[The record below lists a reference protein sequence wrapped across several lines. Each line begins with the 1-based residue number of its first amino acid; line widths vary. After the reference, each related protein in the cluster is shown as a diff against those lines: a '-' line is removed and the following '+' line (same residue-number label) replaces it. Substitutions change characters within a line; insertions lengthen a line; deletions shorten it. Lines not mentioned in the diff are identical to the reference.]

1 MSFFDLPAPLFS
13 VIDRSF
19 ASVGGGSLRLALWAV
34 VSSVVCMGIYRL
46 TSNQKQIETLK
57 KDIATAKA
65 SFNENPPDDM
75 AAAMAASRHMLML
88 SLKQIGKSLGPTLL
102 SGLPVIFVFAFL
114 ANTYSY
120 DAPVNGAELQ
130 ASYVHADGLVEQRSV
145 TWPVKDEA
153 IIPGTVPGVSA
164 VIYPRDWT
172 SALFGNPGGDLKDGT
187 GLDHI
192 AIGLTP
198 KTYLSMMPSMLSGW
212 EGLFLI
218 LMMTISLVIKFA
230 FRIH

>member
-1 MSFFDLPAPLFS
+1 MPIFDLPAPVFS
-13 VIDRSF
+13 LIDRGF
-19 ASVGGGSLRLALWAV
+19 AAVGGGSMRIALWAL

-57 KDIATAKA
+57 KDIASAKA
-65 SFNENPPDDM
+65 AFNENPPDDM
-75 AAAMAASRHMLML
+75 SAAMAASRKMLML

-130 ASYVHADGLVEQRSV
+130 ASFVHSDGLVEQRSV
-145 TWPVKDEA
+145 TWPVKDELVV
-153 IIPGTVPGVSA
+153 PGNTPGVSA

-172 SALFGNPGGDLKDGT
+172 SALFGNPSGDLKDGT

-198 KTYLSMMPSMLSGW
+198 KTYLSMMPSLLSGW

-218 LMMTISLVIKFA
+218 MMMTISLAIKFA

>member
-1 MSFFDLPAPLFS
+1 MSFFDLPAPLLGL
-13 VIDRSF
+13 IDKGF
-19 ASVGGGSLRLALWAV
+19 AAVGGGGMRIALWAI

-57 KDIATAKA
+57 KIIAAEKA
-65 SFNENPPDDM
+65 RFNDNPPEDM

-120 DAPVNGAELQ
+120 DPPVNGAELG
-130 ASYVHADGLVEQRSV
+130 ASYVHSDGLVEQRSV
-145 TWPVKDEA
+145 TWPVTDA
-153 IIPGTVPGVSA
+153 VVIPGNTPGVSA

-172 SALFGNPGGDLKDGT
+172 SVLFGNPSGDLKDGT

-198 KTYLSMMPSMLSGW
+198 KTYLAMLPAMLSGW

-218 LMMTISLVIKFA
+218 VMMTLSLVIKFA